1 MTGFLDRLN
10 LSPGER
16 RLVVGVAIV
25 VFIALNFAFVFG
37 RFGEW
42 GRTEQKI
49 KETKATLQKFDDEL
63 KNEPAYRT
71 QRDKLQK
78 LGTYVASEERAVQLI
93 DEVNSQA
100 TLDQVQLLRRD
111 PSRNTGGSRTNAFFE
126 EAALMVTFAAGEKE
140 LVSFLYNLGERN
152 SLIRVRTMLLGRDP
166 SQTKLSGSITFVES
180 FQKKP
185 PAPLASAAPSP
196 AARVTPAVAK
206 APSVVAPPSTTKASP
221 PPTAKLSEPP
231 KVIQPI
237 TPPRTIQPISPPRT
251 TAGPPVRPVTIPSP
265 ITPRSTN
272 LPRRPVTPMDKAKL
286 P

>member
-16 RLVVGVAIV
+16 RLVVVVAIV

-49 KETKATLQKFDDEL
+49 RDTKATLKKFEDEL
-63 KNEPAYRT
+63 RNTPAYEE
-71 QRDKLQK
+71 QRRNLHK

-100 TLDQVQLLRRD
+100 ALDQVQLLRRE
-111 PSRNTGGSRTNAFFE
+111 PSRNAPGSRTNAYFE
-126 EAALMVTFAAGEKE
+126 EAALLVTFSSNETN
-140 LVSFLYNLGERN
+140 LVDFLFNLGERN
-152 SLIRVRTMLLGRDP
+152 SLIRVRAMQLGRDP
-166 SQTKLSGSITFVES
+166 SQTKLAGSITFVES

-185 PAPLASAAPSP
+185 PPTLAQATPSSP
-196 AARVTPAVAK
+196 ARATNPPAK
-206 APSVVAPPSTTKASP
+206 APSVVALPQTKASP
-221 PPTAKLSEPP
+221 PPTTRTSEPP
-231 KVIQPI
+231 KTSKPI
-237 TPPRTIQPISPPRT
+237 DLKTIKPIEPLKT
-251 TAGPPVRPVTIPSP
+251 TAAPPVRPVPIPSP
-265 ITPRSTN
+265 IAPKPTN
-272 LPRRPVTPMDKAKL
+272 LPKRVVTPTDKAKQ

>member
-42 GRTEQKI
+42 GRTEQRI
-49 KETKATLQKFDDEL
+49 KDTKDALKKFDDEL
-63 KNEPAYRT
+63 KNEPAYKN
-71 QRDKLQK
+71 QRERLQK

-100 TLDQVQLLRRD
+100 ALDQVQLLRRE
-111 PSRNTGGSRTNAFFE
+111 PSRNAPGSRTNAFFE
-126 EAALMVTFAAGEKE
+126 EAALLVTFNSSETN
-140 LVSFLYNLGERN
+140 LVNFLFNLGERN
-152 SLIRVRTMLLGRDP
+152 SLIRARAMQLGRDP
-166 SQTKLSGSITFVES
+166 SQTRLAGSITFVES

-185 PAPLASAAPSP
+185 PPTLAQATPSS
-196 AARVTPAVAK
+196 AARVTNPPAK
-206 APSVVAPPSTTKASP
+206 APSLVALPPTKASP
-221 PPTAKLSEPP
+221 PPTTRPSEPP
-231 KVIQPI
+231 KTVQPLE
-237 TPPRTIQPISPPRT
+237 PPKTMV
-251 TAGPPVRPVTIPSP
+251 APPVRPVSIPSP
-265 ITPRSTN
+265 IAPKPTN
-272 LPRRPVTPMDKAKL
+272 LPRRVVTPTDKVKQ